1 MNDPDNGK
9 IALQRLHEAAIDPG
23 PDEFTFE
30 VGF

>member
-9 IALQRLHEAAIDPG
+9 TVLQRLHEAAIDPAR
-23 PDEFTFE
+23 DEFTFE